1 MAIAFDAGTYAQY
14 TNGTSLTFSHTCT
27 GSDRILFVMGH
38 DKQDPT
44 SIITGVTYDGI
55 AMTQVNTLG
64 GGSGTD
70 RAITLWY
77 LIAPATGSNDVVVSA
92 SESDNLRFSAVSYTG
107 ASQAGQPEGTDT
119 SFGSSVI
126 TISTDITTTVNNC
139 WMLMFSKDDAG
150 SITYTNTTGDTI
162 RLNTDAGGH
171 CIVDTNEAIADVGTN
186 TITNTMTSTS
196 LGALAVTFQPA
207 LTKEEIEH
215 CVDDDT
221 VALWHCNGAV
231 GDKSIDLERGGP
243 DYAYH
248 ADAAVYDIT
257 GDWSV
262 EAWVNFET
270 AGATECPIFAKWR
283 PGDDNR
289 SYKVDFY
296 NNTLRVLTST
306 DGTIGNVVTQTVAW
320 TPTTGQWYHLAYTY
334 DQSAGEAKFY
344 VNGVQQGATQ
354 TSGNTTINSGT
365 SKILIGRASETS
377 GAYWDGKLQDVRL
390 WDDKRTDSE
399 IKDNYQ
405 SELTGSEDNLVGYW
419 KFAGDLT
426 DDSTNSNTLT
436 GSGSPTY
443 STEGGIGKSSE
454 PANGLA
460 LTEVNT
466 PTAATGFDGE
476 ANGAYDLNG
485 STQYLSVADNAALD
499 ITGDMTI
506 ECWVNHNSTP
516 SSDVYQMYVGKG
528 DQSND
533 KQSYYFALR
542 NDGGTLKLFFR
553 KTSSGANATSG
564 GIDYNW
570 TPSTGTWYYVA
581 IVYDESANFGALY
594 INGVQ
599 VTSATD
605 LDDLGSG
612 IYSSDIDL
620 RIGACVDLGSGSQYM
635 DGEIDEV
642 KISTRTKS
650 AEEIAKYYSGT
661 VSALFRPAAGQVSPV
676 DGDIYYSGTNVSWDT
691 IQGAATGSG
700 VSDTGTLRPAVRIE
714 SNSTGYDSL
723 ERSIICVDPSGLPDS
738 GITIDYAKISL
749 YESSSSNT
757 WDATNTWTFN
767 VYSAAPASTS
777 SLAVGDYDSLG
788 TTEYAT
794 GIAYTALSSGAYNDF
809 VFNATG
815 ITAIDTTGVN
825 KFGIRE
831 SIYDAP
837 DTAPT
842 HAASK
847 DMQFKFYFA
856 DETGTTKDPYLWVE
870 YTAEGE
876 TTVSPDAVVATA
888 SIPDPTIAYGYVI
901 TPDVTTVTLTIPEPT
916 LVLPITVSPDELIIN
931 LTIPNPMHIA
941 WANRTKP
948 NTSWTDR
955 TEPSTSW
962 TKE

>member
-139 WMLMFSKDDAG
+139 WMLMFSKDGAG

-221 VALWHCNGAV
+221 VALWHMNGTV
-231 GDKSIDLERGGP
+231 GDKSIDLERGSSQ
-243 DYAYH
+243 YAYH

-257 GDWSV
+257 DDWSV

-270 AGATECPIFAKWR
+270 AGATECPIFVKWR
-283 PGDDNR
+283 PVDNNR
-289 SYKVDFY
+289 SYKVGFS
-296 NNTLRVLTST
+296 NNTLQVFTSP
-306 DGTIGNVVTQTVAW
+306 DGTIGNQVIQTVAW

-334 DQSAGEAKFY
+334 DRSAGEAKFY

-354 TSGNTTINSGT
+354 TGGNTTIHSGT
-365 SKILIGRASETS
+365 SQILIGRGSETS

-443 STEGGIGKSSE
+443 STESGMGKSSE

-476 ANGAYDLNG
+476 ANGAYELNG
-485 STQYLSVADNAALD
+485 SDEYLSVADNAALD

-661 VSALFRPAAGQVSPV
+661 VSAKFYPSV
-676 DGDIYYSGTNVSWDT
+676 DGRVYDDNN
-691 IQGAATGSG
+691 AATGRTWAQVHDG
-700 VSDTGTLRPAVRIE
+700 DGTLERQGYNTDKVRTFCDKANDSGTAFRNERGIVVFDT
-714 SNSTGYDSL
+714 SN
-723 ERSIICVDPSGLPDS
+723 LPDTS
-738 GITIDYAKISL
+738 SVDATSLWLYCESVTDGQSDKIGITQ
-749 YESSSSNT
+749 SSPASNT
-757 WDATNTWTFN
+757 AIAATDLDGFTIHEDTSTSDITMANLTTSAYNEFVFDATGRGWVDATGHTPLG
-767 VYSAAPASTS
+767 VRQGKDYEEVSGHSSAPTTSTS
-777 SLAVGDYDSLG
+777 VTTFSSDS
-788 TTEYAT
+788 
-794 GIAYTALSSGAYNDF
+794 
-809 VFNATG
+809 
-815 ITAIDTTGVN
+815 
-825 KFGIRE
+825 
-831 SIYDAP
+831 DANP
-837 DTAPT
+837 
-842 HAASK
+842 
-847 DMQFKFYFA
+847 
-856 DETGTTKDPYLWVE
+856 PYLWVE
-870 YTAEGE
+870 YTAEGV

-888 SIPDPTIAYGYVI
+888 SIPNPTIAYGYVI

-916 LVLPITVSPDELIIN
+916 LALPITVSPDELIIN

-962 TKE
+962 NKANKY